1 MNNAKKLVILGG
13 GASSLSV
20 AYALTNQPDWRS
32 RHESITVYQ
41 LGWRLGGKGASGRGA
56 HNRIEEHGL
65 HIWMGWYHNAFAMM
79 RAVYAE
85 LGRQPGAP
93 LARWD
98 DAFKRHNLINL
109 GEQVGGQ
116 WLNWP
121 LEFPSTDDTPGQGAE
136 SPTVWDMVSE
146 TLQSLHRLLAGSLF
160 TEPPPP
166 RKPGFIGLLQWLE
179 AEAAHLLH
187 LGEDVADI
195 VVAELLLREARDAA
209 VVQQAGAGADPKSNS
224 DADLITRRMHGVRD
238 RLLAHLEARIEH
250 DTEARRLF
258 IIADIGLSCVA
269 GVLAGVSNA
278 AHGLGPHA
286 LDVLDEIDFR
296 AFLRQHGATDIS
308 VNSPLPKA
316 FYDLLLAYRDGNADD
331 QQCAAGVALRF
342 IYRMC
347 ISYKGAIF
355 WKMQAG
361 MGDTIFTP
369 LHQVL
374 DKRGVQFEFFHR
386 VDRLE
391 LGAGGKQVARIHLG
405 RQATVHNGRYDPYR
419 DVKGLPC
426 WPSEPRYEQL
436 AEGDAIRAAGV
447 NLESFWTP
455 WRAHE
460 KPVVLEAG
468 THFDEIVFGIAVG
481 SIPFVATELTAAS
494 ARWASAADKVET
506 VRTQAAQI
514 WVQKDIQTLGWPMA
528 SAVTDTYPE
537 PMDTW
542 ADMTH
547 LLPRESW
554 PAGAVPGSLTYF
566 CGPLAGGIPPLSDT
580 QAPARA
586 EAEVKAGMQR
596 WLQDNATLMWPAA
609 GDPATPGQGFDWN
622 LLVDGRA
629 APAAASP
636 ETPGPARFDSQ
647 FWRANID
654 PSERYVLS
662 VPGSTK
668 YRLHANQPDFSNLW
682 VTGDWTYNGV
692 NAGCVE
698 AAVMS
703 GLLTANAMCGVPALA
718 DIIGFNDP

>member
-1 MNNAKKLVILGG
+1 MDSAKKLVILGG

-20 AYALTNQPDWRS
+20 AYALTNAADWRS
-32 RHESITVYQ
+32 RYESITVYQ
-41 LGWRLGGKGASGRGA
+41 LGWRLGGKGASGRGE
-56 HNRIEEHGL
+56 HDRIEEHGL

-85 LGRQPGAP
+85 LGRHPGAP
-93 LARWD
+93 LAAWD

-109 GEQVGGQ
+109 GEQVDGK

-121 LEFPSTDDTPGQGAE
+121 LEFPSTNDTPGQGAE

-146 TLQSLHRLLAGSLF
+146 TLQSLHRLLLGSLF

-166 RKPGFIGLLQWLE
+166 RKPGLRGLLQWLE

-195 VVAELLLREARDAA
+195 VVAELLLREARDKA
-209 VVQQAGAGADPKSNS
+209 VVQQAGAGTDD
-224 DADLITRRMHGVRD
+224 DADLVTRRMHAVRE
-238 RLLAHLEARIEH
+238 RLLAHLEERIEH

-269 GVLAGVSNA
+269 GVLAGA
-278 AHGLGPHA
+278 QGLGPHA
-286 LDVLDEIDFR
+286 LDALDEIDFR
-296 AFLRQHGATDIS
+296 AFLRQHGATRIS

-347 ISYKGAIF
+347 VSYKGAIF

-374 DKRGVQFEFFHR
+374 EKRGVRFEFFHR

-391 LGAGGKQVARIHLG
+391 LDTAGTQVARIHLG
-405 RQATVHNGRYDPYR
+405 RQATVRGGPGARYDPYR
-419 DVKGLPC
+419 DVKDLPC
-426 WPSEPRYEQL
+426 WPNEPRYEQL
-436 AEGDAIRAAGV
+436 DEGEAMRAAGV

-455 WRAHE
+455 WRAQE

-468 THFDEIVFGIAVG
+468 THFDQIVFGIAVG
-481 SIPFVATELTAAS
+481 SIPFVAAELMAASVRWADTAA
-494 ARWASAADKVET
+494 KVET

-514 WVQKDIQTLGWPMA
+514 WVSKDIQALGWPMA

-554 PAGAVPGSLTYF
+554 PPALTPGSLTYF

-586 EAEVKAGMQR
+586 EDEVKAGMQR
-596 WLQDNATLMWPAA
+596 WLQDNATILWPAA
-609 GDPATPGQGFDWN
+609 GDPATPGHGFDWG
-622 LLVDGRA
+622 LLVDGK
-629 APAAASP
+629 AAS
-636 ETPGPARFDSQ
+636 GPSRFDSQ
-647 FWRANID
+647 FWRANLD

-668 YRLHANQPDFSNLW
+668 HRLHANQPDFSNLW

-718 DIIGFNDP
+718 DIIGFSDP

>member
-1 MNNAKKLVILGG
+1 MATKKVVILGG
-13 GASSLSV
+13 GASSLST
-20 AYALTNQPDWRS
+20 AYALTSEADWRS
-32 RHESITVYQ
+32 RYESITVYQ
-41 LGWRLGGKGASGRGA
+41 LGWRLGGKGASGRGE
-56 HNRIEEHGL
+56 NDRIEEHGL
-65 HIWMGWYHNAFAMM
+65 HIWMGWYHNAFAMI

-85 LGRQPGAP
+85 LGRQPGTP
-93 LARWD
+93 LATWD
-98 DAFKRHNLINL
+98 EAFKRHSLINL
-109 GEQVGGQ
+109 GEQIDGR

-160 TEPPPP
+160 TEAPPP
-166 RKPGFIGLLQWLE
+166 RKPGWRGLLQWLE

-195 VVAELLLREARDAA
+195 VVAELLLREARDKA
-209 VVQQAGAGADPKSNS
+209 VAQQAGAGTDD
-224 DADLITRRMHGVRD
+224 DADLIHRRMHGIRE
-238 RLLAHLEARIEH
+238 RLLAHLEERIEH

-258 IIADIGLSCVA
+258 IIVDIGLACVA
-269 GVLAGVSNA
+269 GVLQGAQ
-278 AHGLGPHA
+278 GLGPHA
-286 LDVLDEIDFR
+286 LDALDDIDFR
-296 AFLRQHGATDIS
+296 AFLRLHRATEIS
-308 VNSPLPKA
+308 IDSPLPKA
-316 FYDLLLAYRDGNADD
+316 FYDLLLAYRDGDADD
-331 QQCAAGVALRF
+331 QQCAAGLTLRF

-347 ISYKGAIF
+347 IGFKGAIF

-374 DKRGVQFEFFHR
+374 EQRGVRFEFFHR

-391 LGAGGKQVARIHLG
+391 LDPGKRQVARIHLG
-405 RQATVHNGRYDPYR
+405 RQATVRGGRYDPYR

-436 AEGDAIRAAGV
+436 VEGEAMRAAGV
-447 NLESFWTP
+447 NIESFWTP
-455 WRAHE
+455 WRAQE
-460 KPVVLEAG
+460 TPVVLEAG

-481 SIPFVATELTAAS
+481 SIPFVAAELMAAS
-494 ARWASAADKVET
+494 PRWAATVDKVET

-514 WVQKDIQTLGWPMA
+514 WVTKDIAALGWPMA

-554 PAGAVPGSLTYF
+554 PASAVPGSLTYF
-566 CGPLAGGIPPLSDT
+566 CGPMKGGIPPLSDT
-580 QAPARA
+580 DAPARA
-586 EAEVKAGMQR
+586 AAEVNAGMKT
-596 WLQDNATLMWPAA
+596 WLHDNATILWPAA
-609 GDPATPGQGFDWN
+609 GDPATPGKGFDWR
-622 LLVDGRA
+622 LLVGGMA
-629 APAAASP
+629 
-636 ETPGPARFDSQ
+636 EGPARFDSQ

-662 VPGSTK
+662 VPGSTEH
-668 YRLHANQPDFSNLW
+668 RLHANAPDFGNVW

-698 AAVMS
+698 AAVVS
-703 GLLTANAMCGVPALA
+703 GLLTANALCGMPKLT
-718 DIIGFNDP
+718 DIVGFNDP

>member
-1 MNNAKKLVILGG
+1 MDVAKKLVILGG

-32 RHESITVYQ
+32 RFESITLYQ
-41 LGWRLGGKGASGRGA
+41 LGWRLGGKGASGRGP
-56 HNRIEEHGL
+56 HDRIEEHGL

-85 LGRQPGAP
+85 LGRQPGTP
-93 LARWD
+93 LAHWD

-109 GEQVGGQ
+109 GEQVDGQ

-195 VVAELLLREARDAA
+195 VVAELLLREARDKA
-209 VVQQAGAGADPKSNS
+209 VVQQAGAAGDNKHGS
-224 DADLITRRMHGVRD
+224 DAHLITRRMHGVRD

-269 GVLAGVSNA
+269 GVLEGAQ
-278 AHGLGPHA
+278 GLGAHA
-286 LDVLDEIDFR
+286 LDALDEIDFR
-296 AFLRQHGATDIS
+296 AFLRRHGATDIS

-347 ISYKGAIF
+347 VSYKGAIF

-374 DKRGVQFEFFHR
+374 EKRGVRFEFFHR

-391 LGAGGKQVARIHLG
+391 LDAAGKQVARIHLG
-405 RQATVHNGRYDPYR
+405 RQATVRGGRYDPYR

-426 WPSEPRYEQL
+426 WPSEPRYDQL
-436 AEGDAIRAAGV
+436 EEGDAIRAAGV
-447 NLESFWTP
+447 NLESFWTL
-455 WRAHE
+455 WRAQE

-468 THFDEIVFGIAVG
+468 THFDRIVFGIAVG
-481 SIPFVATELTAAS
+481 SIPFVAAELTAAS
-494 ARWASAADKVET
+494 TRWAATAEKVET

-514 WVQKDIQTLGWPMA
+514 WVQKDIKALGWPLA

-586 EAEVKAGMQR
+586 ESQVKAGMQR
-596 WLQDNATLMWPAA
+596 WLQDNATIMWPAA
-609 GDPATPGQGFDWN
+609 GDPATPGRGFDWG
-622 LLVDGRA
+622 LLVDGSTTA
-629 APAAASP
+629 VGASAK
-636 ETPGPARFDSQ
+636 TSADTSGPARFDSQ

-668 YRLHANQPDFSNLW
+668 HRLHANQPDFGNLW

-718 DIIGFNDP
+718 DIVGFNDP